1 MTAIFVIVKLSAFY
15 KISQSK
21 LLCNRSE
28 TYVLLSLKKRHKSQ
42 ITVFKIRFS
51 LLFPAFLPI
60 NLHTFSEKASVCNQ
74 TKNVKRSAMN
84 PFYAQNRAERS
95 LKKRSG
101 RSNVAFLVPF
111 FLCFSLLFGS
121 LQGCV
126 NSIHDPDLDAPALPR
141 WPRFALPH
149 PARQVVCLPVL
160 PPLLRHAYSSAKC
173 MILAKS
179 LCKIPWQMWC
189 DVPNGPADSYAIIFS
204 SKLPQARG
212 FKRNQ

>member
-1 MTAIFVIVKLSAFY
+1 
-15 KISQSK
+15 
-21 LLCNRSE
+21 
-28 TYVLLSLKKRHKSQ
+28 
-42 ITVFKIRFS
+42 
-51 LLFPAFLPI
+51 
-60 NLHTFSEKASVCNQ
+60 
-74 TKNVKRSAMN
+74 MN

-189 DVPNGPADSYAIIFS
+189 DVPKMVLLIPMQSFSPASCRRHAGSSVINNQQSIIQCHCE
-204 SKLPQARG
+204 PCG
-212 FKRNQ
+212 GG